1 MKFMMSGF
9 VARASTSQ
17 ENEMDLIN
25 IYTKEVGRRLP
36 EKDRADIESEIRSMI
51 EDALDDESKAAGRP
65 VDDEMTVAVLTR
77 LGPPERMAASY
88 LPPRFLIGPELFPHF
103 LNTLRIVLAVVTVLA
118 ALAIGASLG
127 ARGGEQSVLE
137 MVLGVI
143 TGVLDAAFRAASI
156 VVLIFAIIQFASP
169 DFRIESRPWDPR
181 KMKAAPDSERVSLPG
196 TLFEVVMTIL
206 ALVLFNFYPQWVGLI
221 FIDNGEPVHISFLA
235 DVFFRYLPFL
245 SILWILQAG
254 HKTWLAAQGRWT
266 ALQRWIAVVIG
277 VLTVLILAIMV
288 SGPALVS
295 LPVDRLVELGYGLDV
310 ASAARIN
317 DGLAVSIRLVLG
329 IVIALTVLEVGKH
342 LYKLFSNRLPA
353 AITVE

>member
-169 DFRIESRPWDPR
+169 DFGSR
-181 KMKAAPDSERVSLPG
+181 AAPG
-196 TLFEVVMTIL
+196 T
-206 ALVLFNFYPQWVGLI
+206 
-221 FIDNGEPVHISFLA
+221 
-235 DVFFRYLPFL
+235 R
-245 SILWILQAG
+245 
-254 HKTWLAAQGRWT
+254 
-266 ALQRWIAVVIG
+266 
-277 VLTVLILAIMV
+277 
-288 SGPALVS
+288 
-295 LPVDRLVELGYGLDV
+295 
-310 ASAARIN
+310 AR
-317 DGLAVSIRLVLG
+317 
-329 IVIALTVLEVGKH
+329 
-342 LYKLFSNRLPA
+342 
-353 AITVE
+353 